1 MKPYIFLS
9 QNFLKDIVN
18 GNNEIING
26 VDINI
31 STLPYTL
38 TIYFTDRYGNAV
50 NRVIDTLIFQNTNIN
65 NMTVSALVGG
75 TYTNI
80 FSLTGNTQSTVITK
94 NESTTTTSSLQI
106 TIPETNNPA
115 TVVGKLGIYGFLCNL
130 CALTDSEYKKDANY
144 GSYRVIDGSYI
155 HYADYNK
162 WVAKIKMENL
172 PQAQFNLLT
181 NQVDEIGEMTVIP
194 YQDLEANGVYECAV
208 NREYSWG
215 LDRKTSLFNLNMEFN
230 EL

>member
-194 YQDLEANGVYECAV
+194 YQDLEASGVYECAV